1 MLISPDT
8 WWQITESWK
17 SYAATEPSDFYI
29 KITRVVGG
37 FFSIVGVGGIIVF
50 LLLP

>member
-1 MLISPDT
+1 M
-8 WWQITESWK
+8 
-17 SYAATEPSDFYI
+17 
-29 KITRVVGG
+29 TRVVGG